1 MAAAD
6 DGRNG
11 GGLRQRKARRGLP
24 RARRNHL
31 SGAMRIGK
39 RHAEIL
45 VSGGPGPSNE
55 SRSGCCTALGRE
67 IPSEDGGE
75 NSRSKRSAW
84 GRRQKTMS
92 LTTAFIAELIRA
104 ANEVERLTP
113 YEISRLL
120 DRSVDTIR
128 DMRRQASI
136 AASHRARDVVIDLQ
150 LASSRARD
158 LSPAETRD
166 VMLDAADIIRTLK
179 IELDG
184 KK

>member
-24 RARRNHL
+24 QARRNHL
-31 SGAMRIGK
+31 SGATPIGK
-39 RHAEIL
+39 RQAQNL
-45 VSGGPGPSNE
+45 GSGGPGPSNE
-55 SRSGCCTALGRE
+55 PRSGCCTPVGRE

-84 GRRQKTMS
+84 GGRQKTMS
-92 LTTAFIAELIRA
+92 LTTAFIGELIRA

-128 DMRRQASI
+128 DMRRQTGI

-150 LASSRARD
+150 LASARARD
-158 LSPAETRD
+158 LSAAETRD
-166 VMLDAADIIRTLK
+166 VLLDAADIIRTLK
-179 IELDG
+179 IVLDG
-184 KK
+184 KE

>member
-6 DGRNG
+6 DGRNS

-24 RARRNHL
+24 QARRNHL
-31 SGAMRIGK
+31 SGATPIGK
-39 RHAEIL
+39 RQAQNL
-45 VSGGPGPSNE
+45 GSGGPGPSNE
-55 SRSGCCTALGRE
+55 PRSGCCTPFGRE

-84 GRRQKTMS
+84 GGRQKTMS
-92 LTTAFIAELIRA
+92 LTTAFIGELIRA

-128 DMRRQASI
+128 DMRRQTGI

-150 LASSRARD
+150 LASARARD
-158 LSPAETRD
+158 LSAAETRD
-166 VMLDAADIIRTLK
+166 VLLDAADIIRTLK
-179 IELDG
+179 IVLDG
-184 KK
+184 KE

>member
-24 RARRNHL
+24 QARRNHL
-31 SGAMRIGK
+31 SGATRIGK
-39 RHAEIL
+39 RQAQIL

-55 SRSGCCTALGRE
+55 PRGGCCMPLGRE

-128 DMRRQASI
+128 DMRRQTGI

-150 LASSRARD
+150 LASARARD
-158 LSPAETRD
+158 LSAAETRD
-166 VMLDAADIIRTLK
+166 VLLDAADIIRTLK
-179 IELDG
+179 IVLDR
-184 KK
+184 KE